1 MLSLPMPF
9 GAFQPSKPAPGG
21 PVTVFPWGRE
31 QELLASCDVRQLHL
45 HSRQSL
51 RPTAASACSTL
62 RVMKTFA
69 KPSLGKNNSKAGTR
83 KEARPH
89 SHHQSRVQRPCTDL
103 GTEDDFRAGK
113 DVPVTMRWEPQQD
126 PVRGLRWLKSSE
138 RHRQAEHPWG
148 SLGYARD
155 RLFDSAPSARCHA
168 INL

>member
-126 PVRGLRWLKSSE
+126 PVREGTPRMLSLPMPFGAFQPSKP
-138 RHRQAEHPWG
+138 APGGPVTVFPWG
-148 SLGYARD
+148 R
-155 RLFDSAPSARCHA
+155 
-168 INL
+168 